1 MPLGCGQSLGRPETR
16 DFKASVPLVASLE
29 KQMHLSK
36 LPETVIRP

>member
-1 MPLGCGQSLGRPETR
+1 MPLVLPKSAPHLITR
-16 DFKASVPLVASLE
+16 DFKASVPLVASPE